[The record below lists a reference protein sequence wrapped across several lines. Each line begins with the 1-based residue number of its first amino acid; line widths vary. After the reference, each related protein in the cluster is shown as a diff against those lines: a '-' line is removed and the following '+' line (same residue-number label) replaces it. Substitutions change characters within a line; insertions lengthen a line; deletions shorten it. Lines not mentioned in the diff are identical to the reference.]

1 MATRFRSG
9 TPVFACAADLSIVVW
24 NDAAAELTGIPP
36 EEALGQPCW
45 SVIGG
50 RDDDGSLVCHRACS
64 RARLAR
70 EGWPLTSQ
78 TLTIKAREGRSR
90 VGVETVTS
98 TDPFLMLHVMHDAP
112 ARGERPRQAPTGLT
126 ERQHDVLKLLDEGL
140 SAREI
145 SRRLSLTEST
155 IRNHIRAI
163 LAELRAHSQLEAVSK
178 AHRAG
183 VL

>member
-9 TPVFACAADLSIVVW
+9 TPLFACDADLSIVVW
-24 NDAAAELTGIPP
+24 NDAAVELTGVQP

-70 EGWPLTSQ
+70 EGWPLASQ
-78 TLTIKAREGRSR
+78 TLTIKTHGGPRR

-98 TDPFLMLHVMHDAP
+98 RDPFLMLHVVHDAP
-112 ARGERPRQAPTGLT
+112 SRRERPRQAPTALT
-126 ERQHDVLKLLDEGL
+126 ERQRDVLKLLDAGV

-145 SRRLSLTEST
+145 SRRLCLTEST
-155 IRNHIRAI
+155 VRNHIRAI